1 MKKLSK
7 FDPSIAAATSKAKE
21 LAEPAAKKAPVPEA
35 HGLVQYNL
43 RLDPDTRDRLRHAA
57 HMYRISERELIAR
70 FAATLPPAPAKPP
83 MPAWLKKADP

>member
-1 MKKLSK
+1 MKKLTK
-7 FDPSIAAATSKAKE
+7 FSPSLAAATSKAKE
-21 LAEPAAKKAPVPEA
+21 LAEPAAKRGEA

-70 FAATLPPAPAKPP
+70 FAATLPPAPARPP
-83 MPAWLKKADP
+83 MPAWLKEA

>member
-7 FDPSIAAATSKAKE
+7 FDPSLAVATSKAKE
-21 LAEPAAKKAPVPEA
+21 LAEPRNKGPVAEA